1 MAEREPRA
9 AVALLWDT
17 RERADG
23 LRDALAA
30 AGAAVVYESS
40 ARSLDRDA
48 LEHARAEVIVV
59 NLDAQAD
66 SDFDDEV
73 YALLDDPR
81 YRVVF
86 NEGDVSSGLSGWDQ
100 ARWARHL
107 AAKILGADVDPPR
120 PSDAEAVPQ
129 RAPAPAPADAVE
141 PSPEAVAATAVDAA
155 TDEVSASVES
165 APAAAPIVTAP
176 TAEAPVDTAVSA
188 ALELLSD
195 PEWSLELPPPLA
207 PHPVGAVPPH
217 VDEAVEPADPTAGI
231 DAFDEPAVF
240 EDLPFEDASVE
251 SVSTG
256 ADVDAIELQEFELD
270 DAFDLAV
277 PEFADAEAASS
288 AEVAPGIDELLAG
301 LDLGV
306 PSDDGIG
313 MDAAA
318 PAEMLAEEIAVP
330 SGEGLVLLE
339 LDDEAVAPL
348 PPSAAPEPA
357 FAAGASLQ
365 WSLEAI
371 EGEEQAPAPPPTGP
385 ADFGI
390 EKLSAAEFLAPPVEE
405 DGAPP
410 PVEETGG
417 LDLEL
422 IPLEEAVAPVAVET
436 LVNESWLESASV
448 AGKARV
454 RRVWVLGASIGGP
467 EAMREFLAEIPRS
480 HPALFVLAQHLG
492 DEFVEMMARQ
502 LTKATPL
509 IVRMPAHG
517 DRVGHGEILIVP
529 NAQRLLVD
537 AEGVVV
543 LERDTTEQPYSPSID
558 RVIRDMADR
567 FGAAAGAIVFSGM
580 STDAIEGCR
589 HLVGKGGRV
598 YAQSPESCVVSSMVD
613 GVIEEGLACFVGSPK
628 ELAQKLMA
636 EV

>member
-1 MAEREPRA
+1 MAERAPRA

-48 LEHARAEVIVV
+48 LERAQAEVIVV

-129 RAPAPAPADAVE
+129 RAAAPAPADAVE
-141 PSPEAVAATAVDAA
+141 PFQPEAAAVGDAVASETTAEPASAAAQPSPVAEPAVDPA
-155 TDEVSASVES
+155 T
-165 APAAAPIVTAP
+165 
-176 TAEAPVDTAVSA
+176 VSA
-188 ALELLSD
+188 ALDLLAD
-195 PEWSLELPPPLA
+195 PEWSVDLPPPPEPDRIDA
-207 PHPVGAVPPH
+207 EPPPA
-217 VDEAVEPADPTAGI
+217 DDAVEPAETSFD
-231 DAFDEPAVF
+231 DEAFDELASFDDIVAADPDPA
-240 EDLPFEDASVE
+240 EPAPDDA
-251 SVSTG
+251 
-256 ADVDAIELQEFELD
+256 DAAAVELQEFALDESFDLD
-270 DAFDLAV
+270 DSFDLSA
-277 PEFADAEAASS
+277 PEFADEANAS

-301 LDLGV
+301 LDLAAS
-306 PSDDGIG
+306 PDDGIDT
-313 MDAAA
+313 DAAA
-318 PAEMLAEEIAVP
+318 PAVEVAVP
-330 SGEGLVLLE
+330 SGEGLMLLE
-339 LDDEAVAPL
+339 LDDEAVAP
-348 PPSAAPEPA
+348 PPPAPAAPVPA
-357 FAAGASLQ
+357 FEASSSLQ
-365 WSLEAI
+365 WSLEEI
-371 EGEEQAPAPPPTGP
+371 EGGESPPAAPPTGP

-390 EKLSAAEFLAPPVEE
+390 EKLSAVEFLAPPVEE
-405 DGAPP
+405 DDAPA
-410 PVEETGG
+410 PVEESGG
-417 LDLEL
+417 LDFEL

-436 LVNESWLESASV
+436 VVHESRLESASV

-467 EAMREFLAEIPRS
+467 EAMREFLAEFPRS

-502 LTKATPL
+502 LAKATPL

-543 LERDTTEQPYSPSID
+543 LERDTAEQPYSPSID

-613 GVIEEGLACFVGSPK
+613 GVIEEGLACFVGSPE
-628 ELAQKLMA
+628 ELAQKVLS